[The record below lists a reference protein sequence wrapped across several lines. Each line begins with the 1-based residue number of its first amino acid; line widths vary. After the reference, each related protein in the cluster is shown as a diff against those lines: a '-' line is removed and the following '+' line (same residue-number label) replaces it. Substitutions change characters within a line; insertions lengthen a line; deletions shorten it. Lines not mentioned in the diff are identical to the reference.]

1 MVDWGLTVFDES
13 MDEPSTNSDGQENS
27 GEQRPHFEFLPEEEL
42 LEEARRI
49 QDPTYDDPAYFS
61 APTPPPPPP
70 GVAPSYVVTPE
81 DRLVRDPFTTLGGVL
96 SGIGHRY
103 GWDVSFLRI
112 MFILFVFLSGGTA
125 IAAYLLSW
133 LIIPRARIWPPL
145 TSARTPG
152 GGVAPRDLGIGLFA
166 LVAILVIAGGFGGAA
181 GIIVPILLVAGGIWL
196 LTQSPRAI
204 EAPVQLQAHVGYPVA
219 PVAPTIAP
227 VAPTT
232 TTTTTSFSTI
242 GSAAPHPQPPAPPQS
257 YPPAPPPFP
266 GSGALP
272 PQGQLPPQPLPPQPQ
287 APLPSAPQVVPPR
300 SGGRKL
306 AIGVAVLAIAGI
318 VVLPVVAV
326 VGVVAFASGDGFV
339 DDESTIIF
347 TPSSA
352 DDLPNVIEG
361 EGLHIVDLR
370 GIDFDEVE
378 DRPVELSV
386 DVDAGRIEVLLQD
399 DVSFNIDASVDT
411 GEIVVATEDGAR
423 ELGGVLNEFSSSVED
438 PDLDLDLDVGFGS
451 IEVISTSDQAGV
463 R

>member
-1 MVDWGLTVFDES
+1 M
-13 MDEPSTNSDGQENS
+13 
-27 GEQRPHFEFLPEEEL
+27 
-42 LEEARRI
+42 
-49 QDPTYDDPAYFS
+49 
-61 APTPPPPPP
+61 
-70 GVAPSYVVTPE
+70 
-81 DRLVRDPFTTLGGVL
+81 
-96 SGIGHRY
+96 
-103 GWDVSFLRI
+103 
-112 MFILFVFLSGGTA
+112 
-125 IAAYLLSW
+125 
-133 LIIPRARIWPPL
+133 
-145 TSARTPG
+145 
-152 GGVAPRDLGIGLFA
+152 
-166 LVAILVIAGGFGGAA
+166 
-181 GIIVPILLVAGGIWL
+181 
-196 LTQSPRAI
+196 
-204 EAPVQLQAHVGYPVA
+204 
-219 PVAPTIAP
+219 
-227 VAPTT
+227 
-232 TTTTTSFSTI
+232 
-242 GSAAPHPQPPAPPQS
+242 
-257 YPPAPPPFP
+257 
-266 GSGALP
+266 
-272 PQGQLPPQPLPPQPQ
+272 
-287 APLPSAPQVVPPR
+287 
-300 SGGRKL
+300 
-306 AIGVAVLAIAGI
+306 
-318 VVLPVVAV
+318 VLPVVAV